1 MPPHNN
7 HRTSSI
13 ITSHALFEIACMPQ
27 SDIQRIRE
35 EITTALEEEGGWNKP
50 ALARLWLL
58 DSLLR
63 EVARVYGLGLSEYFG
78 QSYLSFGICV

>member
-1 MPPHNN
+1 M
-7 HRTSSI
+7 
-13 ITSHALFEIACMPQ
+13 ITTHALFEIACMPQ

-35 EITTALEEEGGWNKP
+35 EIATALEEEGGWNKP

-63 EVARVYGLGLSEYFG
+63 EVGRVYGLGLSEYFG
-78 QSYLSFGICV
+78 QICLSFEI